1 MATVS
6 YKAVAIAQNLLMN
19 LQFQF
24 PLFSTA
30 NVTGE
35 LSAAWVLGTSAS
47 GYPYLAASDGTSTH
61 PNVVLLVTSL
71 LSVDTIWTDSL
82 GNSAYPF
89 TPSII
94 QVAYEQNAGTG
105 ETGAI
110 TANIGYLNVG
120 AELKLFGTLAQT
132 GVQIQLF
139 HTANASA
146 SVANMLA
153 VLGVTPLISGTGA
166 PDLTFDEYQ
175 YPGVASM

>member
-24 PLFSTA
+24 SLPVSNTVA
-30 NVTGE
+30 GA
-35 LSAAWVLGTSAS
+35 LSATWALGTAAS
-47 GYPYLAASDGTSTH
+47 GYPYLAATDATSTH
-61 PNVVLLVTSL
+61 QNVVLLVTSL

-94 QVAYEQNAGTG
+94 QVWYEQSAGSDVPAAADYVT
-105 ETGAI
+105 
-110 TANIGYLNVG
+110 VG
-120 AELKLFGTLAQT
+120 SQMKLWGTLAQT
-132 GVQIQLF
+132 GVQLQLF
-139 HTANASA
+139 HTTNTNATLA
-146 SVANMLA
+146 EALA
-153 VLGVTPLISGTGA
+153 VLGVSPAISGTGA
-166 PDLTFDEYQ
+166 PDVIFDEYQ